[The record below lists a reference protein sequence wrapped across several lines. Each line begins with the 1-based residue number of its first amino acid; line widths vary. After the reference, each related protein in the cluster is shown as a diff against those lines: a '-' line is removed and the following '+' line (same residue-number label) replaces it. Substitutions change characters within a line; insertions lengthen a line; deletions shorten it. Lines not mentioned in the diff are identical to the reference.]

1 MAMEDNFY
9 SRLYNKFVSGRLNK
23 YYYFMW
29 MNKLN
34 NTKIDFSILS
44 EEEFVNKYLK
54 ESSSKL
60 NGLKMWESTQEY
72 QGLMQELYEFKMNQ
86 DFYKLYETYLAKAMN
101 GDDKALNSLKTIKKE
116 IESLNKPKTNKAK
129 VEDEQKFDME

>member
-1 MAMEDNFY
+1 MASENNFY
-9 SRLYNKFVSGRLNK
+9 SKLYSKFVSGRLTK

-29 MNKLN
+29 KNKLN

-54 ESSSKL
+54 ESSKL
-60 NGLKMWESTQEY
+60 NGLKMWESTDEY
-72 QGLMQELYEFKMNQ
+72 QVLMQELYAFKMNQ
-86 DFYKLYETYLAKAMN
+86 DFYGLYETYLTKAMN

-116 IESLNKPKTNKAK
+116 IESLNKPKSSKSK
-129 VEDEQKFDME
+129 PEEEQKFDME

>member
-1 MAMEDNFY
+1 MENEDNFY
-9 SRLYNKFVSGRLNK
+9 SKLYKKFVSGRLTK

-29 MNKLN
+29 RNKLN

-44 EEEFVNKYLK
+44 EEEFIEKYLK
-54 ESSSKL
+54 EASTKL

-72 QGLMQELYEFKMNQ
+72 QDLMQELYEFKMNQ
-86 DFYKLYETYLAKAMN
+86 DFYALYETYLAKAMA

-116 IESLNKPKTNKAK
+116 IESLNKPKGSKAK